1 MAIGTI
7 FAQLKTRQRIQQ
19 RFSSLSNGMDA
30 RCVGKCG
37 VCHFITPLFS
47 NLIFFLTEKIIF
59 SVDDVETGTIK
70 AGSGFWS
77 RGSFNL
83 TAPNTSNPWRL
94 ASNMAPFDQEFFIA
108 LHLAAGGNKVF
119 PDDDIIVASGKPWLN
134 SSPTAVTEFWN
145 ARNGWLP
152 TWNLEQN
159 LSRDASLLVDYVRIW
174 AL

>member
-1 MAIGTI
+1 
-7 FAQLKTRQRIQQ
+7 
-19 RFSSLSNGMDA
+19 
-30 RCVGKCG
+30 
-37 VCHFITPLFS
+37 
-47 NLIFFLTEKIIF
+47 
-59 SVDDVETGTIK
+59 
-70 AGSGFWS
+70 
-77 RGSFNL
+77 
-83 TAPNTSNPWRL
+83 
-94 ASNMAPFDQEFFIA
+94 MAPFDQEFFIA

-174 AL
+174 ALWLFPDGPRVTSRPIRMWHRVCCPRINKYKWNSTTALLFHWKSFECVPPRFGAISHWKQSVWHSAESCAFCASQRIAVSLRPLS